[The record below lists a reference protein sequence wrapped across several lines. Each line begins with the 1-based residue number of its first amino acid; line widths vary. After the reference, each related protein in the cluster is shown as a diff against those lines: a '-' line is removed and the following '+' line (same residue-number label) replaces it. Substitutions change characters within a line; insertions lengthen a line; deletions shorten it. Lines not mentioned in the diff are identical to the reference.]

1 MAAELQKY
9 EDELAQV
16 RELVSIDDPEMAN
29 EARAEQGR
37 LEQTIA
43 KLEASLTP
51 LLVPRDPLFDRNAV
65 TELRAGA
72 GGDEAALFAADLFRM
87 YTRFCERRGWRIDI
101 MSLSEA
107 ALGGIKEVIFKVIG
121 PSTYGELR
129 WESGV
134 HRV

>member
-1 MAAELQKY
+1 MAVELQKY

-51 LLVPRDPLFDRNAV
+51 LLVPRDPPQRD
-65 TELRAGA
+65 
-72 GGDEAALFAADLFRM
+72 DIAALAA
-87 YTRFCERRGWRIDI
+87 G
-101 MSLSEA
+101 SQPSSA
-107 ALGGIKEVIFKVIG
+107 ASRQRDGG
-121 PSTYGELR
+121 
-129 WESGV
+129 
-134 HRV
+134 